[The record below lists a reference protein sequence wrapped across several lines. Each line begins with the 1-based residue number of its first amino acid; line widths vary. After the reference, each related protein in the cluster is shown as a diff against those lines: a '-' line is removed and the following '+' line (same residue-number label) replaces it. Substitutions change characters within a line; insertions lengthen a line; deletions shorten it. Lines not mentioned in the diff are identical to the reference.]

1 MNEMSRG
8 KEYFR
13 HIEQYKQMLR
23 EISIM
28 CKDGEKFT
36 VAIIKNW

>member
-1 MNEMSRG
+1 MLAEQI

-23 EISIM
+23 EISM
-28 CKDGEKFT
+28 MYKDGEKFT